1 LPNLHSADL
10 SAGAA
15 AETSPFRCAC
25 GRPRP
30 AGARWARVCSACSA
44 RGYRRRR
51 SARPSEP
58 FAGGATANA
67 SDAGRPGCASPP
79 LACRPN
85 AAASEPFAPPASAN
99 ASDARACRRCGAPLV
114 GRRVDA
120 TTCSAACRAG
130 WHRAGATPRAERLAA
145 RWGLLPRDFWRTP
158 PELVAAVAGELGG
171 PFGLDA
177 ASAGDDAVA
186 TRWLTPDEDAR
197 TARWAEACDPLHP
210 RAWCNPPYSKVAGE
224 GGAGLLTWV
233 EAAVRARDDGLVVAL
248 LVPPSTSTRYW
259 RLGCAEAAEIL
270 LLARRVA
277 FLDPNTGLPQR
288 GNRGDSAIL
297 IFRPGQRG
305 PAQVRSWWPVE
316 AT

>member
-1 LPNLHSADL
+1 M
-10 SAGAA
+10 
-15 AETSPFRCAC
+15 C
-25 GRPRP
+25 G
-30 AGARWARVCSACSA
+30 ACSA
-44 RGYRRRR
+44 RTYR
-51 SARPSEP
+51 ARQAAHASEVVGVALVP
-58 FAGGATANA
+58 TG
-67 SDAGRPGCASPP
+67 SDVGCGRP
-79 LACRPN
+79 
-85 AAASEPFAPPASAN
+85 AASEPFALPASAN
-99 ASDARACRRCGAPLV
+99 ASDARACRRCGAPLL

-120 TTCSAACRAG
+120 TTCSAACRAA

-186 TRWLTPDEDAR
+186 GRWLTPDEDAR
-197 TARWAEACDPLHP
+197 TARWAEACDPQHP

-233 EAAVRARDDGLVVAL
+233 EAAVRARDEGLVVAL

-305 PAQVRSWWPVE
+305 PALVRSWWPLPGG
-316 AT
+316 A